1 MEQTSSQQLIS
12 NLEPDTLYLGTSVRY
27 VNQIV
32 LKHIFVD
39 LEWYR
44 VFFTEA
50 ALWCEVAI

>member
-32 LKHIFVD
+32 LKHIFC
-39 LEWYR
+39 R
-44 VFFTEA
+44 FGMISRFFTEA
-50 ALWCEVAI
+50 AL